1 MGWHQSLIQYEFAM
15 LLLVLQ
21 LKQIEIQKQG
31 QNKKKWQKRYNPK
44 LEGPA
49 TNCEVPGSS
58 QKV

>member
-1 MGWHQSLIQYEFAM
+1 M

-21 LKQIEIQKQG
+21 LKQIEIQKQR
-31 QNKKKWQKRYNPK
+31 QNKKKWQKRNNPK